1 MNWKLGLALAIATL
15 TMVVAAHA
23 QQQPVVRVAADAAMG
38 DAMTD
43 LAAAFERDGG
53 APVHVSLGNSRQ
65 LGRQIAAGAPYT
77 LFLSADQG
85 VIEDLIEAGE
95 VEDLG
100 ELFARS
106 GLVLHVRRGAPMR
119 AEDGLEGLGEAMERR
134 RLGRV
139 VMPDP
144 AVSSHGRAARESLLE
159 AGLWADLQTHISLTR
174 NAVQAR
180 RRVDGGP
187 AQAAILPVTLTRR
200 YAFDAGG
207 DTAGVPGELHAPVEH
222 FSLVL
227 EDVDDSPA
235 QEFQDFLLDGAGQE
249 ILEDYGFD
257 LPPF

>member
-1 MNWKLGLALAIATL
+1 MIWRLGLAVAIVMCTLAA
-15 TMVVAAHA
+15 VAQA
-23 QQQPVVRVAADAAMG
+23 QQQPVARIATDAALG

-43 LAAAFERDGG
+43 LAAAFERNGG
-53 APVHVSLGNSRQ
+53 APVHVSLANSRE
-65 LGRQIAAGAPYT
+65 LGRQIAAGAPYN
-77 LFLSADQG
+77 LFLSADQQ

-95 VEDLG
+95 VENPG
-100 ELFARS
+100 EVFARS
-106 GLVLHVRRGAPMR
+106 GLVLYVRRGAPMR
-119 AEDGLEGLGEAMERR
+119 AGDGLEGLGEAMER

-159 AGLWADLQTHISLTR
+159 VGLWADLQTHLSLTR

-187 AQAAILPVTLTRR
+187 AQAAILPVSLTRR

-207 DTAGVPGELHAPVEH
+207 DTIDLPGELHAAVEY
-222 FSLVL
+222 FSVVL
-227 EDVDDSPA
+227 DDDDDSPA
-235 QEFQDFLLDGAGQE
+235 QAFQEFLLEGEGRE
-249 ILEDYGFD
+249 ILEHYGLD